1 VHLQQ
6 QLDVM
11 LALVLEH
18 SPPQEPLLP
27 VQVRLLVRLLVR
39 AAIHCGRCN
48 QARPRE

>member
-1 VHLQQ
+1 MLR
-6 QLDVM
+6 
-11 LALVLEH
+11 LALVLEY

-27 VQVRLLVRLLVR
+27 VQVRLLVR